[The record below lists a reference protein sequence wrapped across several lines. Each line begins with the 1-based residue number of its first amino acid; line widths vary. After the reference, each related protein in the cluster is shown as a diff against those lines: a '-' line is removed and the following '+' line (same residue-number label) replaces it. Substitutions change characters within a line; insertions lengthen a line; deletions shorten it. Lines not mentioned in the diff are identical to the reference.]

1 MTIKTR
7 LILVL
12 GVMFSVFGIAT
23 GVTVVNLNAE
33 IPLLKTSVKTAD
45 QVSQS
50 SIPLLETIKD
60 IQRDVIEVQLWI
72 SDISATRGLNGEND
86 GFDKAKAS
94 AAQFAADVVR
104 ARKLAQRMNM
114 PQVLDALKS
123 VETAFVPYYKTG
135 IALGKVYVAQGPAAG
150 NQMIG
155 SFDAVAETMGNN
167 INALVSKVN
176 VSTDYEVLGLVNGVR
191 RVQGSMSELE
201 RLNLMLAGVGLAV
214 ALASAVYLFRFLHR
228 SINNLMKDINS
239 IQDHNWDATA
249 CLDGERKDE
258 FGAVSRALS
267 QTRRLLG
274 EAEESETARKLAE
287 ERAVEEQKE
296 QRLAMAQRF
305 ETTVGAVV
313 EGVSAAAGKMEVSA
327 QSVSTT
333 AGQTNSQATSV
344 ATAAEQASLNVQTVA
359 SASEE
364 LSSSIDE
371 ISRQVAQSA
380 QVAGAAVTEV
390 EGANAKVQGLAAAAQ
405 KIGEVVALIT
415 DIADQTNLLA
425 LNATIEAARAGEAG
439 KGFAVVA
446 SEVKNLANQTARAT
460 EEISTQIGGIQN
472 ATEEAV
478 AAIGSIGGTI
488 SQISEISSAI
498 SAAVEEQG
506 AATQE
511 IARNVEE
518 AANGTAEVSSN
529 IVQVTQ
535 AADDT
540 GRSADAILH
549 EASEMSRQ
557 SDRLRDEANAF
568 LQTIRAA

>member
-1 MTIKTR
+1 MTVKAR

-12 GVMFSVFGIAT
+12 ATIFCVFGFAL

-33 IPLLKTSVKTAD
+33 VPLLRSSVQTANR
-45 QVSQS
+45 VSQNTL
-50 SIPLLETIKD
+50 PLLVKIKD
-60 IQRDVIEVQLWI
+60 IKLDVVQVQQWI
-72 SDISATRGLNGEND
+72 SDISATRALDGLND
-86 GFDKAKAS
+86 GLDEAKAN
-94 AAQFAADVVR
+94 ADRFYADVQR
-104 ARKLAQRMNM
+104 AKQLAS
-114 PQVLDALKS
+114 VLGLSKIIDGLNAA
-123 VETAFVPYYKTG
+123 EAAFGPYYATG
-135 IALGKVYVAQGPAAG
+135 VKMGNAYVAEGPAGG
-150 NQMIG
+150 NPMMSQ
-155 SFDAVAETMGNN
+155 FDAVAETMGESMDGLVKD
-167 INALVSKVN
+167 INVLTKKQ
-176 VSTDYEVLGLVNGVR
+176 VSTLVGGVNTIQRNVEGLVRMNMILAVVGLGIV
-191 RVQGSMSELE
+191 
-201 RLNLMLAGVGLAV
+201 LAG
-214 ALASAVYLFRFLHR
+214 ALYLFRVIKG
-228 SINNLMKDINS
+228 SIEDLLADIQSLKNR
-239 IQDHNWDATA
+239 DWNATA

-258 FGAVSRALS
+258 FGAVSRALI
-267 QTRRLLG
+267 QTRHFLA
-274 EAEESETARKLAE
+274 EAEENEAARKLAE

-296 QRLAMAQRF
+296 QRLAMVQRF

-446 SEVKNLANQTARAT
+446 SEVKNLASQTARAT
-460 EEISTQIGGIQN
+460 EEISTQIGSIQN
-472 ATEEAV
+472 ATKEAV

-488 SQISEISSAI
+488 SQISEISSTI

-518 AANGTAEVSSN
+518 AASGTAEVSLN
-529 IVQVTQ
+529 IAHVTQ
-535 AADDT
+535 AAGET
-540 GRSADAILH
+540 GRSADDILQ

-568 LQTIRAA
+568 LQTISAA